1 MRNQKLYVTPF
12 FLNWEHVKFKN
23 EKLKKEFS
31 NNVFGN
37 DLSISTFLEPYR
49 RYAIQFCCSMQF
61 QVEIRKFNFN
71 DIVKKPLIN
80 ADINNKIIVKDDYAS
95 SINYTMV
102 LRTLFE
108 YWKYGYKLKK
118 WFINEYD
125 YQNGDIFNPQ
135 RLTMYVKSK

>member
-12 FLNWEHVKFKN
+12 FLNWDHVKFKN

-71 DIVKKPLIN
+71 DIVKKALIN

-135 RLTMYVKSK
+135 RLTM